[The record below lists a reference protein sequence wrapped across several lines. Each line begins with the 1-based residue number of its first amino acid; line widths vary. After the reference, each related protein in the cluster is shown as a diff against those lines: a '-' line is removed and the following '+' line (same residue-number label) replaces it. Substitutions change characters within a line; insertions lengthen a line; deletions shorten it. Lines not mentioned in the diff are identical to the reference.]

1 MKSSTSIKSVITC
14 DLEGRIETFND
25 GAAQLFGYEPEEVI
39 GKKRVSLFSPGL
51 VVLEHVEQWLKESVE
66 HGKFKTRTQFVRKDG
81 TPIACDI
88 KISPTQKN
96 GEHAG
101 YCGISVPVTDIDPKE
116 AMPPISI
123 ATKIFAALVVV
134 RAPFL
139 SASIFPV
146 IVAAIWHAMSSGE
159 AFPWLRFALA
169 MGGVIALHLA
179 ANVFNDY
186 YDGLSG
192 ADDANNDYFL
202 PFSGGSRSV
211 ELRLITPKGQFK
223 LGAILMAV
231 AVACGLPLVLMVGQ
245 PVVVVGLLGA
255 ALAFFYTAPPLK
267 LIARRGLG
275 EITIGLCF
283 GPLVT
288 LGTVA
293 ALSGTLDANAFWM
306 GLPLGLLTTGIL
318 WINQFPDYESDKATG
333 KNNLVVT
340 LGVSA
345 SRYGYAIIMLGAFAA
360 LAWLITT
367 GVFQGGLWITLL
379 GLPVALH
386 AIFLCFRDF
395 QKRQLITANRNT
407 IILQSVVSLLMIGG
421 LYIGAL

>member
-1 MKSSTSIKSVITC
+1 M
-14 DLEGRIETFND
+14 
-25 GAAQLFGYEPEEVI
+25 
-39 GKKRVSLFSPGL
+39 
-51 VVLEHVEQWLKESVE
+51 VLEHIESWLKESVE
-66 HGKFKTRTQFVRKDG
+66 KGQFETRTQFVRKDG

-88 KISPTQKN
+88 KITPTKKDGQQI
-96 GEHAG
+96 G
-101 YCGISVPVTDIDPKE
+101 YCGVTVPAENVDPKD
-116 AMPPISI
+116 AMPPISL
-123 ATKIFAALVVV
+123 ATRIFAALVIL

-146 IVAAIWHAMSSGE
+146 AVAAAWYAVSSSG
-159 AFPWLRFALA
+159 AFPWLNFTLA
-169 MGGVIALHLA
+169 MFGVIFLHLS

-211 ELRLITPKGQFK
+211 ELGLITPAGQFK
-223 LGAILMAV
+223 LGALLMVLAV
-231 AVACGLPLVLMVGQ
+231 GCGLPLVLTVGQ
-245 PVVVVGLLGA
+245 PVIVVGLLGA
-255 ALAFFYTAPPLK
+255 ALGFFYTAPPLK

-275 EITIGLCF
+275 ELTIGLCF

-293 ALSGTLDANAFWM
+293 ALSGTLDMNAFWM

-345 SRYGYAIIMLGAFAA
+345 SRFGYALIMLGAFAA
-360 LAWLITT
+360 LVGLTLN
-367 GVFQGGLWITLL
+367 GVFHSGVLIALL

-386 AIFLCFRDF
+386 AVFLCFRDF

-407 IILQSVVSLLMIGG
+407 IILQSVVSLLMLGG
-421 LYIGAL
+421 LYLGAS